1 MLPCLLPDDPLDVAL
16 DMGVGGVSEEL
27 PLEEPLADK
36 PGENPDDGDHLLPE
50 EVVPCVAPEETKS
63 PVKAAMEEAMPLVV
77 GKRRR
82 VQDEEDATMT
92 RETRC

>member
-16 DMGVGGVSEEL
+16 DMGVSEEL

-36 PGENPDDGDHLLPE
+36 PGDGDPLLTE
-50 EVVPCVAPEETKS
+50 EGVPCVAPEETKS